1 MNTIDFME
9 YSTRIRDF
17 SLAVEDICDLKAE
30 IDLDDK
36 ESQELLEDI
45 KEAIET
51 LRKTY
56 HV

>member
-30 IDLDDK
+30 IDPDDK
-36 ESQELLEDI
+36 EAQELLEDI

-51 LRKTY
+51 LRKAY

>member
-30 IDLDDK
+30 IDPDDK
-36 ESQELLEDI
+36 EAQELLEDI

>member
-30 IDLDDK
+30 IDPDD
-36 ESQELLEDI
+36 LEDI

-51 LRKTY
+51 LRKAY